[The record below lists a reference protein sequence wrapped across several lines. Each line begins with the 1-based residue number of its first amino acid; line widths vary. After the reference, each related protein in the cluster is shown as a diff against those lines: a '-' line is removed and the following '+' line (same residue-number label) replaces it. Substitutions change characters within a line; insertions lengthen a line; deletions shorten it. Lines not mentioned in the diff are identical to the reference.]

1 MKIVKRIALVLIAL
15 IAVAVGAIAIYGF
28 RSVPS
33 DNANHRVTSAIENVN
48 VSLDSVGI
56 PTIEAKS
63 ERDLYFAVG
72 FMHAR
77 DRLWQLEVNRR
88 VGRGQLAEIFGP
100 KALDTDKFLRTLGV
114 HRAAKKQLDNLPKEI
129 QGFLQAYA
137 DGVNSYV
144 REAMSVRPPEFV
156 ILGVQPGVWEPVD
169 SVAWS
174 LMMAYDLS
182 GNWGNELLRFQLASK
197 LPKARIDELMPV
209 QPGDKPLVVG
219 DYVALYKSLGIAAD
233 TKQTAALFPLAG
245 GIEGIGSNNWVV
257 HGDATVSGKPLLAN
271 DPHLT
276 LNTPALWY
284 FAKLKAPG
292 IEVTGATLPGMPSV
306 VLGRTKGV
314 AWGFTNTGPDV
325 QDLYIEEINAN
336 GEARAPSG
344 WAKLATR
351 SETIRVKGEADVTI
365 AVRESRHGPIVS
377 DVNAPMTRVLNSSKG
392 KYAVAMRWAALD
404 ADNLTAQAAYAMN
417 KAQTVAELKNALRTF
432 AAPQQNVVIADTQG
446 NSAFIAAGRVPI
458 RKADNDLKGQA
469 PAPGWDAKYDWDGWI
484 AFDQLPQSDRSTWRQ
499 PFLPTANQR
508 IHGDDYPHFIA
519 SEWAH
524 KGRHDR
530 IAQLLAAK
538 PKHDAQSLREIQHD
552 VEHTHDTQILKWVPK
567 LSQLRDLSPN
577 IIGTTKNL
585 NDKSKIVGNDSKA
598 LIYWAWTK
606 EATRRIFADELG
618 RELFDAIYGRRDFRV
633 ALNAVLDRSDAWWC
647 DDKSTAQSE
656 SCDDIVLASFSAA
669 MLDLSKRYGDDPAK
683 WNWSQAHVARGEH
696 RPFSNVPLL
705 AKFFEVRVPTAG
717 DTYSVM
723 VGKLRLREPEPFLNE
738 FAASLRAVYDLSKA
752 DANAGSFIYS
762 TGQSGNPFSKHFK
775 NLAERWGHG
784 GADAYVD
791 LSAAPTS
798 GRLMIERQRSG
809 E

>member
-1 MKIVKRIALVLIAL
+1 MKIVKRVALVTIAL
-15 IAVAVGAIAIYGF
+15 IGLIAGSIAIYAY

-33 DNANHRVTSAIENVN
+33 DNADYRISRAIDPVAI
-48 VSLDSVGI
+48 SLDQFGI
-56 PTIEAKS
+56 PAIEAKS

-88 VGRGQLAEIFGP
+88 VGRAQLAEIFGS

-114 HRAAKKQLDNLPKEI
+114 HRSAQKQLENLPPEI
-129 QGFLQAYA
+129 RGFLQSYA
-137 DGVNSYV
+137 DGINSYV
-144 REAMSVRPPEFV
+144 REAMSVRPPEFAV
-156 ILGVQPGVWEPVD
+156 LGVQPGVWEPVD

-197 LPKARIDELMPV
+197 LPMVRINDLLPV
-209 QPGDKPLVVG
+209 QPGDKPLAVS
-219 DYVALYKSLGIAAD
+219 DYVALYRSLGIAAD

-271 DPHLT
+271 DPHLA

-292 IEVTGATLPGMPSV
+292 IEVTGATLPGLPSV

-336 GEARAPSG
+336 GEARTPSG
-344 WAKLATR
+344 WTKLAART
-351 SETIRVKGEADVTI
+351 ETIKVKGGQDVTLT
-365 AVRESRHGPIVS
+365 VRESRHGPIIS
-377 DVNAPMTRVLNSSKG
+377 DVNAPMTRMLDASKG
-392 KYAVAMRWAALD
+392 KYAIALRWTALD

-417 KAQTVAELKNALRTF
+417 KAQTVAEVKNALRAF
-432 AAPQQNVVIADTQG
+432 AAPQQNIVIADTQG
-446 NSAFIAAGRVPI
+446 NTAFIAAGRVPI
-458 RKADNDLKGQA
+458 RKAENDLKGHA

-484 AFDQLPQSDRSTWRQ
+484 AFEQLPQSDRSMWKQ
-499 PFLPTANQR
+499 AFLPTANQR

-530 IAQLLAAK
+530 IAELLAAK

-552 VEHTHDTQILKWVPK
+552 TKHTHDEPLLQWTDRAIQLPLNSKEFAGARSAFSNKSVKNDNDLLPLLK
-567 LSQLRDLSPN
+567 
-577 IIGTTKNL
+577 
-585 NDKSKIVGNDSKA
+585 
-598 LIYWAWTK
+598 WAWTK
-606 EATRRIFADELG
+606 EATKKIFADEMG
-618 RELFDAIYGRRDFRV
+618 ADLFEAIYGRRDFRV
-633 ALNAVLDRSDAWWC
+633 ALNLVLERKEAWWC
-647 DDKSTAQSE
+647 DDKATQKIE
-656 SCDDIVLASFSAA
+656 SCDDIVLASYEAA
-669 MLDLSKRYGDDPAK
+669 VADLAKRYGSDPAK
-683 WNWSQAHVARGEH
+683 WNWSRAHVARGEH

-705 AKFFEVRVPTAG
+705 AWLFEVRVPTPG

-723 VGKLRLREPEPFLNE
+723 VGKLRLREPEPYLNE
-738 FAASLRAVYDLSKA
+738 FAASLRAVYDLSSA
-752 DANAGSFIYS
+752 NANAGTFIYS
-762 TGQSGNPFSKHFK
+762 TGQSGNPFSKHYRD
-775 NLAERWGHG
+775 LAERWGHG
-784 GADAYVD
+784 GAGAYIN
-791 LSAAPTS
+791 LESTPSAAKIS
-798 GRLMIERQRSG
+798 IARSQ
-809 E
+809 